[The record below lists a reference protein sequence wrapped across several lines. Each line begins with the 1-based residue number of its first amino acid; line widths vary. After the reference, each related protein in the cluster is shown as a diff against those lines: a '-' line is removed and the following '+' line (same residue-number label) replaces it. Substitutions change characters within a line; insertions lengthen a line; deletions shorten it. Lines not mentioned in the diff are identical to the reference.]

1 MKVKPLIYFC
11 WIAAARDG
19 QKTHRDKT

>member
-1 MKVKPLIYFC
+1 MKPLIYFC
-11 WIAAARDG
+11 WIAAARAG